1 MILRQVLSRLLQALP
16 TLVGV
21 AVLVFVLVRVVPGD
35 PIAMMIAPGASA
47 DDIARL
53 RGLYGLDRAIPEQF
67 VIWAGRALAG
77 DFGTSISLRQSVMSL
92 VLARLPATLEL
103 ALLATVIA
111 VALGTALAVF
121 GVRHRGRLGEAA
133 TDAATG
139 FALSVP
145 DFIWALLLMLAF
157 GVLAPLFPISGRLDP
172 SADPGFVTR
181 FYLAEAVLRGRL
193 AVAGDLLAHLILP
206 ALALALPLAAMIARV
221 LKSSL
226 AEEMLQDYV
235 MLARVKGFSRWRIIL
250 GEALRNAAIPAV
262 SLTGVQFTFLVGGT
276 VLIEKIFSF
285 PGIGNLAIDAV
296 VNRDLPLI
304 QGLILVFALMFIV
317 INLGLDLIYAAL
329 NPKLRHG

>member
-1 MILRQVLSRLLQALP
+1 MIFRQVSWRLLQALP

-35 PIAMMIAPGASA
+35 PIAMMIAPGASP

-53 RGLYGLDRAIPEQF
+53 RGLYGLDRSIPEQF

-77 DFGTSISLRQSVMSL
+77 DFGTSISLRQSVLSL

-103 ALLATVIA
+103 AVFATLIA
-111 VALGTALAVF
+111 VALGIALAVF

-139 FALSVP
+139 LALSVP
-145 DFIWALLLMLAF
+145 DFIWALLLMLGF
-157 GVLAPLFPISGRLDP
+157 GVLLPLLPISGRLDP
-172 SADPGFVTR
+172 SVDPGFVTR
-181 FYLAEAVLRGRL
+181 FYLAESLLRGRL
-193 AVAGDLLAHLILP
+193 SVAADLIAHLLLP
-206 ALALALPLAAMIARV
+206 ALALALPLAAMIGRV
-221 LKSSL
+221 LKASL

-296 VNRDLPLI
+296 INRDLPLI
-304 QGLILVFALMFIV
+304 QGLILVFAVLFIV
-317 INLGLDLIYAAL
+317 INLGLDLVYAAL